1 MGGIRKRIT
10 HCGRYGRRS
19 DFIQAAYFSYTPP
32 RMPKGRRRKCEVST
46 PQQRALNNKNAV
58 RYLEAITHANFGK
71 DDLLLGL
78 SYSPEHLPRDEAE
91 AKKQFGNFI
100 RRLNYQRKKKKLPPA
115 KWIVVTEVGKKG
127 RIHHHV
133 IMDGQLDRDEVE
145 AVWRRGYANTRRLQ
159 PDHKQG
165 LLPVIRYIA
174 KTFKEDGQPKGRRKW
189 DCSKKNLIKPW
200 ASINDDPRMMSKKRI
215 RLMKDL
221 PEDSE
226 QMKQIIEADN
236 PCYELISVEKEFRE
250 DTGQWYFFC
259 RMKLSKNAADTE
271 KPPAAARNTREEA
284 KCKKTIRH
292 GNARAKPP
300 PENTELP

>member
-1 MGGIRKRIT
+1 M
-10 HCGRYGRRS
+10 
-19 DFIQAAYFSYTPP
+19 
-32 RMPKGRRRKCEVST
+32 
-46 PQQRALNNKNAV
+46 
-58 RYLEAITHANFGK
+58 
-71 DDLLLGL
+71 
-78 SYSPEHLPRDEAE
+78 
-91 AKKQFGNFI
+91 
-100 RRLNYQRKKKKLPPA
+100 NYQRKKKNLPPA

-159 PDHKQG
+159 SDHKQG